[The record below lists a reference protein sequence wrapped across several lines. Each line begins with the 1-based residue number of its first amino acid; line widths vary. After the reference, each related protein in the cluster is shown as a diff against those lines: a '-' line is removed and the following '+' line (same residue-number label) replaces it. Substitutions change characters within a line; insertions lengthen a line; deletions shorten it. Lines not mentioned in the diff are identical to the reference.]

1 MASSLPPNVTAE
13 LGQLLSSLTSP
24 DNNIRSVAEKS
35 LNDDWIS
42 GEKEKQEVLLVGL
55 AEQAVLA
62 DNNTVSCETK
72 ETV

>member
-1 MASSLPPNVTAE
+1 MASSLPSNVTVE

-35 LNDDWIS
+35 LNDDWIG

-62 DNNTVSCETK
+62 DNNTVS
-72 ETV
+72 